1 MYGWKIDRDYFDGEA
16 TGVAGPRGGMTVED
30 GAGEK
35 FELYDD
41 GGMVVPDGEGET
53 FALYDSDENLMAKG
67 RIVGDY
73 DGFEPLDDY
82 GLGMWGCAGIK
93 YDGKWL

>member
-1 MYGWKIDRDYFDGEA
+1 MYGWKIDKDVFDGEA
-16 TGVAGPRGGMTVED
+16 TGVARPRGGMTVED

-41 GGMVVPDGEGET
+41 D
-53 FALYDSDENLMAKG
+53 DNLMASG

-73 DGFEPLDDY
+73 DGFEPLDDF
-82 GLGMWGCAGIK
+82 GAGIWGCTGIK
-93 YDGKWL
+93 YGGRFL

>member
-1 MYGWKIDRDYFDGEA
+1 
-16 TGVAGPRGGMTVED
+16 
-30 GAGEK
+30 
-35 FELYDD
+35 
-41 GGMVVPDGEGET
+41 MVVLDGEGET

-73 DGFEPLDDY
+73 DGFEPLDDF
-82 GLGMWGCAGIK
+82 GLGNWGCAGIK

>member
-16 TGVAGPRGGMTVED
+16 TGVEGPRNGLPV
-30 GAGEK
+30 A
-35 FELYDD
+35 
-41 GGMVVPDGEGET
+41 DGEGET
-53 FALYDSDENLMAKG
+53 FALYDADEVLMARG